1 MAQFVTKKGLLSWRL
16 LFIGA
21 LFLLQNWAVAA
32 LGKPHVISGHA
43 AASSRLAVA
52 VSFAPSRINQALTTT
67 ESNESTEATALE
79 PTLKPTPNV
88 VAEKAPQSAVFQPSA
103 ELTKPTLTKPTLTKT
118 KVAASTKATL
128 AVTKAS
134 PPSAKAA
141 QAKPVELS
149 SQQPVALADSNER
162 QSKTA
167 PVNKRSVASSVDS
180 NTAANPNSSPIAHPA
195 GQVGKH
201 EPIITEPVFA
211 AQPMPPRYPTVARK
225 RGQEGTVWLD
235 IWLDEKGQK
244 SKLEVSESSG
254 LALLDASALK
264 AVSGWQFKPYEENG
278 IRTASRVRI
287 PVVFSLN

>member
-52 VSFAPSRINQALTTT
+52 ISFAPPRINQALTTT
-67 ESNESTEATALE
+67 ESNESIEAAALE
-79 PTLKPTPNV
+79 PTLKPSPNV

-103 ELTKPTLTKPTLTKT
+103 ELTKPTLTKT
-118 KVAASTKATL
+118 KVAASTKTTL

-149 SQQPVALADSNER
+149 SQQPVALAESNER
-162 QSKTA
+162 QPKTA

-180 NTAANPNSSPIAHPA
+180 HTAANPNSSPIAHQA
-195 GQVGKH
+195 GLVGKH

-211 AQPMPPRYPTVARK
+211 AQPMPPRYPSVARK

>member
-32 LGKPHVISGHA
+32 LGKPHVMAGHT
-43 AASSRLAVA
+43 AASNRLAVA
-52 VSFAPSRINQALTTT
+52 VSFAPPRINQALTTT
-67 ESNESTEATALE
+67 ESNESTEAAALE

-103 ELTKPTLTKPTLTKT
+103 ELTKPTLTKT

-134 PPSAKAA
+134 SPSAKAA
-141 QAKPVELS
+141 KAKPVELS

-162 QSKTA
+162 QPKTA

-195 GQVGKH
+195 GQVGKR

-211 AQPMPPRYPTVARK
+211 AQPMPPRYPSVARK